1 MKKIRTF
8 RKATWALFSLFAS
21 VVVVSFGAMGAT
33 AYRTAAARSP
43 GVELAA
49 GTVIYDAAC
58 TPIQLSNAAMAT
70 SENGRYFL
78 RQEGSNVQLGQHTVA
93 YDGNQLQVLGGGYR
107 IDADGSV
114 HTVTDEDAFSDIS
127 SGAIFKLADRRYIIV
142 GSSISDSNQV
152 FTTEGYIYVTID
164 VVGNARLYSNNMSLK
179 TTQPTTIV
187 AGSIRFD
194 IANETATIGTQTLD
208 LGSLIG
214 TTNTYDS
221 GIYKKIDDPQTPD
234 SIDLTIR
241 GGAGGAGGAGGSG
254 GIGGDGGIGGAGGT
268 GGNGGIGGT
277 GGTGGAGGTGGKGG
291 TGGNGGDGGAGGA
304 GGMGGNGG
312 IGEDQDTVQ
321 IVMLK
326 SVKAVSSTSLKVQY
340 YFVDPFGT
348 LGMVYLEVHEAS
360 KLPSGATL
368 QSLYENED
376 GKYDNYWKNFDRR
389 VSVSVYDNSYT
400 FNGLKPGTVYYV
412 AMGHVNEN
420 ADGDIVRTLDDYYKT
435 TTKTPSNS
443 LKIST
448 VNVSSVSFT
457 LNLESLDTEAARVQ
471 LKDYSQ
477 YRETLDS
484 SAIETAV
491 SKGYYSKISVDRD
504 VLSSM
509 QTITLIV
516 VDSSGKTL
524 MSARCNNSFYK
535 DTSGAA
541 IGGEIGDIS
550 GGSSGGITTGGS
562 TETASGMTEDTSGD
576 TTNNMTNNT
585 TNNTKDNTNGG
596 MTNENTSGNMNGGS
610 NISDTVTPEQSSGT
624 ITPAENSATTAPPE
638 PEQTTPAGAEGTAS
652 EEEGAAAQE

>member
-1 MKKIRTF
+1 MKRIRTF
-8 RKATWALFSLFAS
+8 RKATWVLFSLFAS

-291 TGGNGGDGGAGGA
+291 DGGAGGA

-376 GKYDNYWKNFDRR
+376 GKYDDYWKNFDRR
-389 VSVSVYDNSYT
+389 VSVSAYDNSYT

-412 AMGHVNEN
+412 VMGHVGEN

-448 VNVSSVSFT
+448 VNESSISFT
-457 LNLESLDTEAARVQ
+457 LNLESLDTGAASVQ
-471 LKDYSQ
+471 LSGASERYSVD
-477 YRETLDS
+477 LSS

-491 SKGYYSKISVDRD
+491 SKGYQDRIPVDPAY
-504 VLSSM
+504 LSAHK
-509 QTITLIV
+509 TITLIV
-516 VDSSGKTL
+516 VDGNGRTL
-524 MSARCNNSFYK
+524 MSARCNNSFYQ
-535 DTSGAA
+535 DTSGAV

-550 GGSSGGITTGGS
+550 GGSSGGSTG
-562 TETASGMTEDTSGD
+562 TASGTTEDTSGD
-576 TTNNMTNNT
+576 TTNN
-585 TNNTKDNTNGG
+585 TKDNANGG
-596 MTNENTSGNMNGGS
+596 MTSENTGSTAGNTAENTTENTSGNTNGGS
-610 NISDTVTPEQSSGT
+610 NTSESGGST
-624 ITPAENSATTAPPE
+624 TTTAGDSTK
-638 PEQTTPAGAEGTAS
+638 PEQTPSADTESTDSKDTETKS
-652 EEEGAAAQE
+652 EEEETAALE

>member
-1 MKKIRTF
+1 MKRIRTF
-8 RKATWALFSLFAS
+8 RKATWVLFSLFAS

-376 GKYDNYWKNFDRR
+376 GKYDDYWKNFDRR
-389 VSVSVYDNSYT
+389 VSVSAYDNSYT

-412 AMGHVNEN
+412 VMGHVGEN

-448 VNVSSVSFT
+448 VNESSISFT
-457 LNLESLDTEAARVQ
+457 LNLESLDTGAERVVLSGAADNCKVD
-471 LKDYSQ
+471 LS
-477 YRETLDS
+477 S

-491 SKGYYSKISVDRD
+491 SKGYQDRIPVDPAY
-504 VLSSM
+504 LSAHK
-509 QTITLIV
+509 TITLIV
-516 VDSSGKTL
+516 VDGTGRTL
-524 MSARCNNSFYK
+524 MSARCNNSFYQ

-550 GGSSGGITTGGS
+550 GGSSG
-562 TETASGMTEDTSGD
+562 D
-576 TTNNMTNNT
+576 T
-585 TNNTKDNTNGG
+585 TNNTKDNTNGD
-596 MTNENTSGNMNGGS
+596 MTNENTSSSTAGNTAGNSAENTSGNTNGDSYTSESGGS
-610 NISDTVTPEQSSGT
+610 TT
-624 ITPAENSATTAPPE
+624 TTAGDSTK
-638 PEQTTPAGAEGTAS
+638 PEQTPSTDTESTDSKDTETEP
-652 EEEGAAAQE
+652 EEEETAARE

>member
-1 MKKIRTF
+1 
-8 RKATWALFSLFAS
+8 
-21 VVVVSFGAMGAT
+21 MGAT

-93 YDGNQLQVLGGGYR
+93 YDGSQLQVLGGGYR

-114 HTVTDEDAFSDIS
+114 HTVTDTDAFSDIS
-127 SGAIFKLADRRYIIV
+127 SGAIFKLADRRYVIA
-142 GSSISDSNQV
+142 GAAISDSDQI
-152 FTTEGYIYVTID
+152 FTTEGYLYITID

-187 AGSIRFD
+187 AGAIRFD

-241 GGAGGAGGAGGSG
+241 GGAGGAGG
-254 GIGGDGGIGGAGGT
+254 
-268 GGNGGIGGT
+268 
-277 GGTGGAGGTGGKGG
+277 
-291 TGGNGGDGGAGGA
+291 
-304 GGMGGNGG
+304 MGGNGG
-312 IGEDQDTVQ
+312 IGEDKDIVQ

-360 KLPSGATL
+360 QLPSGATL

-376 GKYDNYWKNFDRR
+376 GKYDSYWKNFDRR
-389 VSVSVYDNSYT
+389 VSISAYDNSYT

-412 AMGHVNEN
+412 VMGHVSEDANG
-420 ADGDIVRTLDDYYKT
+420 ALVRTLDDYYKT

-443 LKIST
+443 VKIST
-448 VNVSSVSFT
+448 VNESSVTFT
-457 LNLESLDTEAARVQ
+457 LNLESVNVGEVNVNLEGTNEEIS
-471 LKDYSQ
+471 LS
-477 YRETLDS
+477 DS
-484 SAIETAV
+484 EIETAV
-491 SKGYYSKISVDRD
+491 SKGYQGRFTVRKDILADMKTI
-504 VLSSM
+504 VLS
-509 QTITLIV
+509 V
-516 VDSSGKTL
+516 YVDGERL
-524 MSARCNNSFYK
+524 MSARCNNSFYQG
-535 DTSGAA
+535 TSGAA

-550 GGSSGGITTGGS
+550 GGSSGGTTTGGS
-562 TETASGMTEDTSGD
+562 TGTASGTTEDTSGG
-576 TTNNMTNNT
+576 T
-585 TNNTKDNTNGG
+585 TNNTAGNTAGNSA
-596 MTNENTSGNMNGGS
+596 ENTSGNTNGGS
-610 NISDTVTPEQSSGT
+610 NTSESGGST
-624 ITPAENSATTAPPE
+624 TTTAE
-638 PEQTTPAGAEGTAS
+638 DSTKPEQTPSADTESTDSKDTETES
-652 EEEGAAAQE
+652 EEEETAARE

>member
-1 MKKIRTF
+1 M
-8 RKATWALFSLFAS
+8 
-21 VVVVSFGAMGAT
+21 
-33 AYRTAAARSP
+33 
-43 GVELAA
+43 
-49 GTVIYDAAC
+49 
-58 TPIQLSNAAMAT
+58 
-70 SENGRYFL
+70 
-78 RQEGSNVQLGQHTVA
+78 
-93 YDGNQLQVLGGGYR
+93 
-107 IDADGSV
+107 
-114 HTVTDEDAFSDIS
+114 
-127 SGAIFKLADRRYIIV
+127 
-142 GSSISDSNQV
+142 
-152 FTTEGYIYVTID
+152 
-164 VVGNARLYSNNMSLK
+164 
-179 TTQPTTIV
+179 
-187 AGSIRFD
+187 
-194 IANETATIGTQTLD
+194 TIGTQTLD

-254 GIGGDGGIGGAGGT
+254 GIGGDGGIGGSGGI
-268 GGNGGIGGT
+268 GGAGGIGGT
-277 GGTGGAGGTGGKGG
+277 GGTGGAGGTGG
-291 TGGNGGDGGAGGA
+291 TGGRGGKGGDGGAGGA

-326 SVKAVSSTSLKVQY
+326 SVRALSSTSLNVQY

-368 QSLYENED
+368 QSLYEND
-376 GKYDNYWKNFDRR
+376 GGKYDSYWETFNSR
-389 VSVSVYDNSYT
+389 VSVSAYDNSYT

-471 LKDYSQ
+471 LKGYSQ

-491 SKGYYSKISVDRD
+491 SKGYQGKISVDES
-504 VLSSM
+504 VLAGM
-509 QTITLIV
+509 RTITLVV

-524 MSARCNNSFYK
+524 MSASCNNSFYGE
-535 DTSGAA
+535 TTN
-541 IGGEIGDIS
+541 GG
-550 GGSSGGITTGGS
+550 TTTVSNPAG
-562 TETASGMTEDTSGD
+562 ETAGGN
-576 TTNNMTNNT
+576 TNGGT
-585 TNNTKDNTNGG
+585 TNNTEGNTSGSTAGNTAGN
-596 MTNENTSGNMNGGS
+596 TTENTSGNTNGGS
-610 NISDTVTPEQSSGT
+610 NTSDTTTPEQPSAGGGST
-624 ITPAENSATTAPPE
+624 TTPAEDSTVTTSSADTESADSKDTE
-638 PEQTTPAGAEGTAS
+638 TES
-652 EEEGAAAQE
+652 EEEEDRSAGMN

>member
-1 MKKIRTF
+1 M
-8 RKATWALFSLFAS
+8 LFSLFAA

-78 RQEGSNVQLGQHTVA
+78 GQDGSSVQLGQHTVA
-93 YDGNQLQVLGGGYR
+93 YDGSQLQVLGGGYR

-114 HTVTDEDAFSDIS
+114 HTVADTDAFSDIS
-127 SGAIFKLADRRYIIV
+127 SGAIFKLADRRYVIA
-142 GSSISDSNQV
+142 GDTISDSDQI
-152 FTTEGYIYVTID
+152 FTTEGYLYITID

-187 AGSIRFD
+187 AGAIRFD

-221 GIYKKIDDPQTPD
+221 GVYKKIDDPQTPD

-241 GGAGGAGGAGGSG
+241 
-254 GIGGDGGIGGAGGT
+254 
-268 GGNGGIGGT
+268 
-277 GGTGGAGGTGGKGG
+277 
-291 TGGNGGDGGAGGA
+291 GGAGGA

-326 SVKAVSSTSLKVQY
+326 SVRAVSSTSLNVQY

-376 GKYDNYWKNFDRR
+376 GKYDDYWKSFDRR

-471 LKDYSQ
+471 LKGYSQ

-491 SKGYYSKISVDRD
+491 SKGYYSRISVDRD

-516 VDSSGKTL
+516 VDTNGKTL
-524 MSARCNNSFYK
+524 MSASCNNSFYEEENPGGN
-535 DTSGAA
+535 TSG
-541 IGGEIGDIS
+541 G
-550 GGSSGGITTGGS
+550 TT
-562 TETASGMTEDTSGD
+562 TETPGGT
-576 TTNNMTNNT
+576 TNNT
-585 TNNTKDNTNGG
+585 TGNTSGT
-596 MTNENTSGNMNGGS
+596 TNENTSGGTSGNTADSTAENTSGNTNGGS
-610 NISDTVTPEQSSGT
+610 NTSDTVTPEQPSAGGGNT
-624 ITPAENSATTAPPE
+624 APAEDSTVTTPSE
-638 PEQTTPAGAEGTAS
+638 SEQTSSAGTESDDSKDTESESES
-652 EEEGAAAQE
+652 EEE

>member
-1 MKKIRTF
+1 MKRIRTF
-8 RKATWALFSLFAS
+8 RKATWVLFSLFAS

-277 GGTGGAGGTGGKGG
+277 GGTGGAGGPGGKGG

-376 GKYDNYWKNFDRR
+376 GKYDDYWKNFDRR
-389 VSVSVYDNSYT
+389 VSVSAYDNSYT

-412 AMGHVNEN
+412 VMGHVGEN

-448 VNVSSVSFT
+448 VNESSISFT
-457 LNLESLDTEAARVQ
+457 LNLESLDTGAERVVLSGAADNCKVD
-471 LKDYSQ
+471 LS
-477 YRETLDS
+477 S

-491 SKGYYSKISVDRD
+491 SKGYQDRIPVDPAY
-504 VLSSM
+504 LSAHK
-509 QTITLIV
+509 TITLIV
-516 VDSSGKTL
+516 VDGTGRTL
-524 MSARCNNSFYK
+524 MSARCNNSFYQ

-550 GGSSGGITTGGS
+550 GGSSG
-562 TETASGMTEDTSGD
+562 D
-576 TTNNMTNNT
+576 T
-585 TNNTKDNTNGG
+585 TNNTKDNTNGD
-596 MTNENTSGNMNGGS
+596 MTNENTSSSTAGNTAGNSAENTSGNTNGDSYTSESGGS
-610 NISDTVTPEQSSGT
+610 TT
-624 ITPAENSATTAPPE
+624 TTAGDSTK
-638 PEQTTPAGAEGTAS
+638 PEQTPSTDTESTDSKDTETEP
-652 EEEGAAAQE
+652 EEEETAARE

>member
-1 MKKIRTF
+1 
-8 RKATWALFSLFAS
+8 
-21 VVVVSFGAMGAT
+21 MGAT

-471 LKDYSQ
+471 LEGYSQ

-491 SKGYYSKISVDRD
+491 SKGYYSRISVDRD

-524 MSARCNNSFYK
+524 MSARCNNSFYQ

-562 TETASGMTEDTSGD
+562 TGTASGTTEDTSGD
-576 TTNNMTNNT
+576 MTNNP
-585 TNNTKDNTNGG
+585 KDNANGG
-596 MTNENTSGNMNGGS
+596 TTSENTGSTAGTAENTTENTNDGS
-610 NISDTVTPEQSSGT
+610 NISDTVTPEQSSGGDGT
-624 ITPAENSATTAPPE
+624 TTPAENSATT
-638 PEQTTPAGAEGTAS
+638 PAGAKGTASEDAESKS

>member
-1 MKKIRTF
+1 
-8 RKATWALFSLFAS
+8 
-21 VVVVSFGAMGAT
+21 MGAT

-376 GKYDNYWKNFDRR
+376 GKYDDYWKNFDRR
-389 VSVSVYDNSYT
+389 VSVSAYDNSYT

-412 AMGHVNEN
+412 VMGHVGEN

-448 VNVSSVSFT
+448 VNESSISFT
-457 LNLESLDTEAARVQ
+457 LNLESLDTGAERVVLSGAADNCKVD
-471 LKDYSQ
+471 LS
-477 YRETLDS
+477 S

-491 SKGYYSKISVDRD
+491 SKGYQDRIPVDPAY
-504 VLSSM
+504 LSAHK
-509 QTITLIV
+509 TITLIV
-516 VDSSGKTL
+516 VDGTGRTL
-524 MSARCNNSFYK
+524 MSARCNNSFYQ

-550 GGSSGGITTGGS
+550 GGSSG
-562 TETASGMTEDTSGD
+562 D
-576 TTNNMTNNT
+576 T
-585 TNNTKDNTNGG
+585 TNNTKDNTNGD
-596 MTNENTSGNMNGGS
+596 MTNENTSSSTAGNTAGNSAENTSGNTNGDSYTSESGGS
-610 NISDTVTPEQSSGT
+610 TT
-624 ITPAENSATTAPPE
+624 TTAGDSTK
-638 PEQTTPAGAEGTAS
+638 PEQTPSTDTESTDSKDTETEP
-652 EEEGAAAQE
+652 EEEETAARE

>member
-1 MKKIRTF
+1 
-8 RKATWALFSLFAS
+8 
-21 VVVVSFGAMGAT
+21 MGVT

-49 GTVIYDAAC
+49 GTVVYDAAC
-58 TPIQLSNAAMAT
+58 TPVQLSNAAMAT

-78 RQEGSNVQLGQHTVA
+78 GQDSGSVQLGQHTVA

-114 HTVTDEDAFSDIS
+114 HTVADTDAFSDIS
-127 SGAIFKLADRRYIIV
+127 SGAIFKLADRRYVIA
-142 GSSISDSNQV
+142 GATISDSDQI
-152 FTTEGYIYVTID
+152 FTTEGYLYITID

-187 AGSIRFD
+187 AGAIRFD

-254 GIGGDGGIGGAGGT
+254 GIGGDGGMGGNGGIGGA
-268 GGNGGIGGT
+268 GGIGGT
-277 GGTGGAGGTGGKGG
+277 GGTGGAGGTGG
-291 TGGNGGDGGAGGA
+291 TGGAGGAGGDGGAGGA

-312 IGEDQDTVQ
+312 IGEDKDIVQ

-326 SVKAVSSTSLKVQY
+326 SVKAVSSTSLNVQY

-360 KLPSGATL
+360 QLPSGATL

-376 GKYDNYWKNFDRR
+376 GKYDSYWNNFNRR
-389 VSVSVYDNSYT
+389 VSISAYDNSYT

-412 AMGHVNEN
+412 VMGHVSED
-420 ADGDIVRTLDDYYKT
+420 AVGATVRTLDDYYKT

-448 VNVSSVSFT
+448 VNESSVTFT
-457 LNLESLDTEAARVQ
+457 LNLESVNVGEVNVNLEGTNEEIS
-471 LKDYSQ
+471 LS
-477 YRETLDS
+477 DS
-484 SAIETAV
+484 EIETAV
-491 SKGYYSKISVDRD
+491 SKGYQGKFTVRKDILADMKTI
-504 VLSSM
+504 VLS
-509 QTITLIV
+509 V
-516 VDSSGKTL
+516 YVDGERL
-524 MSARCNNSFYK
+524 MSARCNNSFYQ
-535 DTSGAA
+535 DTSSAA
-541 IGGEIGDIS
+541 IGGETGGIS
-550 GGSSGGITTGGS
+550 SGTTGGTTTSGSSGGGT
-562 TETASGMTEDTSGD
+562 TEDTSGG
-576 TTNNMTNNT
+576 TTNNT
-585 TNNTKDNTNGG
+585 TGNTSGTTNEDTSGSTAGNTTGNSAANTSGSTNGG
-596 MTNENTSGNMNGGS
+596 
-610 NISDTVTPEQSSGT
+610 SDTSESGGHT
-624 ITPAENSATTAPPE
+624 TTPAEDSTK
-638 PEQTTPAGAEGTAS
+638 PEQMPSADTESTDSKDTETES
-652 EEEGAAAQE
+652 EEEETAARG

>member
-1 MKKIRTF
+1 
-8 RKATWALFSLFAS
+8 
-21 VVVVSFGAMGAT
+21 MGAT

-93 YDGNQLQVLGGGYR
+93 YDGSQLQVLGGGYR

-114 HTVTDEDAFSDIS
+114 HTVTDTDAFSDIS
-127 SGAIFKLADRRYIIV
+127 SGAIFKLADRRYVIA
-142 GSSISDSNQV
+142 GAAISDSDQI
-152 FTTEGYIYVTID
+152 FTTEGYLYITID

-187 AGSIRFD
+187 AGAIRFD

-254 GIGGDGGIGGAGGT
+254 GIGGDGGIGGMGGI
-268 GGNGGIGGT
+268 GGAGGIGGT
-277 GGTGGAGGTGGKGG
+277 GGTGGAGGTGG
-291 TGGNGGDGGAGGA
+291 TGGRGGAGGDGGAGGA

-312 IGEDQDTVQ
+312 IGEDKDIVQ

-326 SVKAVSSTSLKVQY
+326 SVKAVSSTSLNVQY

-360 KLPSGATL
+360 QLPSGATL

-376 GKYDNYWKNFDRR
+376 GKYDSYWKNFDRR
-389 VSVSVYDNSYT
+389 VSISAYDNSYT

-412 AMGHVNEN
+412 VMGHVSEDANG
-420 ADGDIVRTLDDYYKT
+420 ALVRTLDDYYKT

-443 LKIST
+443 VKIST
-448 VNVSSVSFT
+448 VNESSVTFT
-457 LNLESLDTEAARVQ
+457 LNLESVNV
-471 LKDYSQ
+471 
-477 YRETLDS
+477 REVNVNLEGTNEEISLSDS
-484 SAIETAV
+484 EIETAV
-491 SKGYYSKISVDRD
+491 SKGYQGRFTVRKDILADMKTI
-504 VLSSM
+504 VLS
-509 QTITLIV
+509 V
-516 VDSSGKTL
+516 YVDGERL
-524 MSARCNNSFYK
+524 MSARCNNSFYQG
-535 DTSGAA
+535 TSGAA

-550 GGSSGGITTGGS
+550 GGSSGGTTTGGS
-562 TETASGMTEDTSGD
+562 TGTASGTTEDTSGG
-576 TTNNMTNNT
+576 TTNNT
-585 TNNTKDNTNGG
+585 TGNTSGTTNANMSGSTAGNTAGNSA
-596 MTNENTSGNMNGGS
+596 ENTSGNTNGGS
-610 NISDTVTPEQSSGT
+610 NTSESGGST
-624 ITPAENSATTAPPE
+624 TTTAE
-638 PEQTTPAGAEGTAS
+638 DSTKPEQTPSADTESTDSKDTETES
-652 EEEGAAAQE
+652 EEEETAARE